1 MHVIFTKVQFG
12 SAYLAFRFLKFIS
25 IIKIDIIFLMEFDY
39 SSLIHAYSFATL
51 IPLLENANIDFR
63 IRIFYLELNL
73 QISSLHVFNMQIN
86 FNNEIFALRMLRPLT
101 LDYSIILYFQIFQI
115 GICHVGLV
123 ISLSLQRAIQYI
135 S

>member
-1 MHVIFTKVQFG
+1 
-12 SAYLAFRFLKFIS
+12 
-25 IIKIDIIFLMEFDY
+25 MEFDY

-51 IPLLENANIDFR
+51 ISLLENANIDFR